1 MRPHTLPIQGIAK
14 LDTCVTVVDASQI
27 AQYFETAQSVG
38 QRFGKQDDEEED
50 DRSIAD
56 LLVDQIEFADVILLN
71 KKDLASPDS
80 MAKAKGIVAKLNPR
94 AKVILTRK
102 SKVELDEILNTGLF
116 SLENAERN
124 AGWMLSLREEINP
137 ETEEYGISSFVYR
150 SRRPFHP
157 KRLFELIAD
166 KFFICE
172 TTIGDEEEEDDHHH
186 GPESEKEQLLES
198 GNITLE
204 ENQKRLSCKND
215 SPFRGVI
222 RSKGFLWLATKPMNM
237 GEWSSAGT

>member
-1 MRPHTLPIQGIAK
+1 
-14 LDTCVTVVDASQI
+14 VDASQI

-38 QRFGKQDDEEED
+38 ERFGKQDEGNDEEN

-71 KKDLASPDS
+71 KTDLASPDS
-80 MAKAKGIVAKLNPR
+80 MAKAKGIVAKLNPG
-94 AKVILTRK
+94 AKVISTRN
-102 SKVELDEILNTGLF
+102 SKVELDKILNTGLF

-124 AGWMLSLREEINP
+124 VGWMMSLREEVKP

-150 SRRPFHP
+150 ARRPFHP
-157 KRLFELIAD
+157 KRLFELISD

-172 TTIGDEEEEDDHHH
+172 TSIGDEEEDQEMGSESGEEDDEE
-186 GPESEKEQLLES
+186 GSDSEEHQFLES
-198 GNITLE
+198 GYISLE
-204 ENQKRLSCKND
+204 ENQKRLSCKNA

-237 GEWSSAGT
+237 GEWSSAGTFTNT